1 LAGPGAK
8 PQKDVQPKLRLD
20 KWLFAARFFKNR
32 ELAAEVIESGHLR
45 LNGQRCKKPGHS
57 VMEGDTLTFSQ
68 GRSLRVVRVLALSE
82 RRGPAQEAQALYHD
96 LAPTAD
102 APLE

>member
-1 LAGPGAK
+1 MAGPGAK
-8 PQKDVQPKLRLD
+8 PAQNVQPKLRLD

-45 LNGQRCKKPGHS
+45 LNGQRCKKPGHG
-57 VMEGDTLTFSQ
+57 VMEGDTLTFPQ
-68 GRSLRVVRVLALSE
+68 GRNVRVIRVLALSD
-82 RRGPAQEAQALYHD
+82 RRGPAQEAQQLYHD

>member
-1 LAGPGAK
+1 MAGPGAK

-45 LNGQRCKKPGHS
+45 LNGQRCKKPGHG
-57 VMEGDTLTFSQ
+57 VMEGDTLAFSQ
-68 GRSLRVVRVLALSE
+68 GRNLRLIRVRALSD
-82 RRGPAQEAQALYHD
+82 RRGPAQDAQQLYDD
-96 LAPTAD
+96 LGPTAD